1 MNSRLG
7 ASLKSPKKLPPLKVR
22 SIRGLATR
30 VLDGLKKG
38 DDVLRYRL
46 ALTLVALGLSSW
58 LIFSADK
65 PWRFDTT
72 KAAHWNLGEI
82 VGFYSFWAGVCN
94 LGLVGVLIWT
104 ARWWADPG
112 DPTSA
117 ESPPR
122 RSSSRLFWI
131 GTIGAMIFAGMLSS
145 QRLRFGLAHDED
157 LSARRAIVGE
167 YTVAVDGSV
176 LPAKLKWQNTFFEY
190 RKPTNHVLYSV
201 VARSFWTI
209 WGVFAHPEDRQI
221 REWVIRLPAWLA
233 GVSSL
238 LALALLVAR
247 LGGELSGVAA
257 AWLLALHPW
266 FLRYAAE
273 ARGYSL
279 LLLMVPVMLLFWL
292 RATRENLWRWWL
304 GFGTCQFFVLWDYP
318 AAIYIILV
326 LNGLTGWWLVR
337 EWKRQPTDT
346 RLKRWLAAN
355 VMAALPANQMML
367 PLVPQLLNY
376 LGTAPEARQ
385 PLKLSW
391 LIDTSSSLFVGAG
404 WSKSGLLNSPYIEL
418 APYVHEHP
426 IIFAFLVALLT
437 GAAIAGAARL
447 ARSMWPQGMIVGL
460 TGVVPAVV
468 AAGVA
473 KATNQWLFEWYLIY
487 LLPGLIAVV
496 AIGACGRSEGT
507 WRLPWRITAAIA
519 ILAAYAGF
527 SAPIRKRICQTPMD
541 PIKEVVMSMRGTLNP
556 SARSGSER
564 LTASFP
570 NHLSYYDPHVR
581 RVKTAADLQKVMQDS
596 DKAGKALYVTAYHP
610 WGVVFGSPDVWRL
623 FYESGLFVDFVI
635 HHGMDN
641 IQDRVVARYQPNAIA
656 DFKLEEF
663 LRGKRAV
670 PNPLQPPTAY
680 PQKPLEFRDNW

>member
-1 MNSRLG
+1 MNSRAG
-7 ASLKSPKKLPPLKVR
+7 ASLKSPRKLPPPQAR
-22 SIRGLATR
+22 NIRGLAKR
-30 VLDGLKKG
+30 VFDRLSQG
-38 DDVLRYRL
+38 DHVLRYRL
-46 ALTLVALGLSSW
+46 ALSLVALGLASW

-72 KAAHWNLGEI
+72 KAAHWNLGQI
-82 VGFYSFWAGVCN
+82 VGFYSFWAGVFN
-94 LGLVGVLIWT
+94 LGLLGVLIWT
-104 ARWWADPG
+104 ARWWADGRDQPN
-112 DPTSA
+112 A

-122 RSSSRLFWI
+122 QSRSLLFWI
-131 GTIGAMIFAGMLSS
+131 GTIAAMIFAGMLSS
-145 QRLRFGLAHDED
+145 QRLSFGLAHDED

-167 YTVAVDGSV
+167 YSVAADGSV
-176 LPAKLKWQNTFFEY
+176 LPAKLKWQNTVFDY

-209 WGVFAHPEDRQI
+209 WGTFAHPEDRQI

-233 GVSSL
+233 GVFSL
-238 LALALLVAR
+238 LALAMLVAR
-247 LGGELSGVAA
+247 LDGELSGVAA

-266 FLRYAAE
+266 FLRYASE

-279 LLLMVPVMLLFWL
+279 LLLMVPLMLLFWL

-304 GFGTCQFFVLWDYP
+304 GLGACQFSMLWVYP

-326 LNGLTGWWLVR
+326 LNGLTAWWLVR
-337 EWKRQPTDT
+337 EWIRQPTDT
-346 RLKRWLAAN
+346 RLKRWFATNL
-355 VMAALPANQMML
+355 MAALPANQMML
-367 PLVPQLLNY
+367 PLVPQLLSY
-376 LGTAPEARQ
+376 LGSAPEARQ

-391 LIDTSSSLFVGAG
+391 LVDTSSSFFAGAS
-404 WSKSGLLNSPYIEL
+404 WNKSGLLNSPYIEL
-418 APYVHEHP
+418 APYARQHP
-426 IIFAFLVALLT
+426 VIFVSLVALFL

-447 ARSMWPQGMIVGL
+447 ARSNWPRGMIVAL
-460 TGVVPAVV
+460 TALVPAVV

-487 LLPGLIAVV
+487 LLPGLIAVI
-496 AIGACGRSEGT
+496 AIGACGNWEG
-507 WRLPWRITAAIA
+507 WRLPWRITAAIGV
-519 ILAAYAGF
+519 LAAYAVF
-527 SAPIRKRICQTPMD
+527 SAPIRERVCQTPMD
-541 PIKEVVMSMRGTLNP
+541 PIKAVVMSMRGTLNP

-581 RVKTAADLQKVMQDS
+581 RVKTAADLEKVMRDS
-596 DKAGKALYVTAYHP
+596 DKVGKPLYVTAYHP

-641 IQDRVVARYQPNAIA
+641 IQDRVVARYQPTAIA

-663 LRGKRAV
+663 LRGKESV
-670 PNPLQPPTAY
+670 PNPMQPPTAY
-680 PQKPLEFRDNW
+680 PQEPAE